1 MVGVIGGNV
10 CEGQVCEFAYRMGA
24 LIAEIDA
31 VLVCGGRGGVMEAAC
46 KGAVEKGGITVG
58 ILPGEQVEEANPYV
72 TIPIAT
78 GMGIG
83 RNILIARTA
92 DVLVAIDGKY
102 GTLSEMAFA
111 LQLGK
116 PVITLHPW
124 LHVPGTISAA
134 TPEEAIELVQTYLT
148 EQ

>member
-1 MVGVIGGNV
+1 
-10 CEGQVCEFAYRMGA
+10 
-24 LIAEIDA
+24 
-31 VLVCGGRGGVMEAAC
+31 MEAAC
-46 KGAVEKGGITVG
+46 KGATDKGGITVG

-72 TIPIAT
+72 IIPIAT

-102 GTLSEMAFA
+102 GTLSEIAFA

-116 PVITLHPW
+116 PVIAIMPW
-124 LHVPGTISAA
+124 LHVPGTIAAA
-134 TPEEAIELVQTYLT
+134 TPEEAIKLVQKYLT